1 MSNLVKKM
9 MAKAGVVPFVHLL
22 GIHAES
28 ETNDNDEQKK
38 KDEAK
43 RADWAKKA
51 ETDDD
56 RKQKDG
62 ESDDD
67 YAQRMEEMDKEDDKK
82 AKGEKADDDASADE
96 GSEEAKAAR
105 QIERARCAKIIAH
118 GIKNGCVN
126 QAGVFAFDTSMSVS
140 QAIGALSASKLDGGA
155 KGPGLGQ
162 RMAGVNVVK
171 VGADAPASHDPSDP
185 QAAAKAVADR
195 IIASAAKARGEKE

>member
-9 MAKAGVVPFVHLL
+9 MAKAGVVPFAHLL

>member
-1 MSNLVKKM
+1 MKLKNKL
-9 MAKAGVVPFVHLL
+9 AAVVPFAHLL
-22 GIHAES
+22 GIRAES
-28 ETNDNDEQKK
+28 ETDDTGEEKK

-43 RADWAKKA
+43 SAKWAKEA
-51 ETDDD
+51 ETDDE

-67 YAQRMEEMDKEDDKK
+67 YAKRMEKMDEEDDKK
-82 AKGEKADDDASADE
+82 AKGEKAEDDDASADE

-105 QIERARCAKIIAH
+105 QVERARCAKIIAH

-126 QAGVFAFDTSMSVS
+126 QAGVFAFDTTMSVN

-162 RMAGVNVVK
+162 RMATVGVVR

-185 QAAAKAVADR
+185 QAASKAMADR
-195 IIASAAKARGEKE
+195 IIASAAKARGEKA